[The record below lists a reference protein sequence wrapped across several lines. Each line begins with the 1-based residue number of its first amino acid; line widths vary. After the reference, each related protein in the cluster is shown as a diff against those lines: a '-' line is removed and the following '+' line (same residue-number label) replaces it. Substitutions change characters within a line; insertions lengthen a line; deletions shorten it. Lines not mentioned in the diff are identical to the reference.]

1 MVNKTIPFHTM
12 LTSMAFL
19 LTLVPL
25 MPCLE
30 GPNLAET
37 WKHLLVVK
45 EKERKNWDKKMTEYN
60 LKRGLQQVMKF

>member
-1 MVNKTIPFHTM
+1 
-12 LTSMAFL
+12 
-19 LTLVPL
+19 

-30 GPNLAET
+30 GPNLAEA

-60 LKRGLQQVMKF
+60 FKRGLQQVMKF